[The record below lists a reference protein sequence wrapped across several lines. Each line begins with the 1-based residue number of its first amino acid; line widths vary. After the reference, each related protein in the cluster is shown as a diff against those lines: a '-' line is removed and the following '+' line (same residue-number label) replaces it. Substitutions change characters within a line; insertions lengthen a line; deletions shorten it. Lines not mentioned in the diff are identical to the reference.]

1 MFIGKRTRGQTMVIG
16 KRTRGQTMVIMSPML
31 FVRDLRQVGGFLR
44 IKHHKTNP
52 NPVPYVASFSRLSN
66 SDCPFGIL

>member
-1 MFIGKRTRGQTMVIG
+1 
-16 KRTRGQTMVIMSPML
+16 MVIMSPML
-31 FVRDLRQVGGFLR
+31 MSPMLFVRYLRLVGGFLR

-66 SDCPFGIL
+66 SDCPFGSL